1 MSILGSS
8 WIARAVLIVTLACLY
23 TGAVEFNN
31 QILFSGS
38 QIGAFRN
45 WVFLPAGLKLLL
57 LMLFGWRAA
66 LALSL
71 SIATIVLSEVHTV
84 PLLIAIST
92 GAFGGLIPYLGFMLL
107 SKILRLTYPWN
118 GLNFKDIVI
127 ISVLIGMLEALI
139 QRVGLSILGIETWDN
154 LLKDSML
161 VAIGRIMGTFLFMG
175 LALWVKDQLEKH
187 ESHTRVI

>member
-84 PLLIAIST
+84 PLLIAI
-92 GAFGGLIPYLGFMLL
+92 
-107 SKILRLTYPWN
+107 
-118 GLNFKDIVI
+118 
-127 ISVLIGMLEALI
+127 
-139 QRVGLSILGIETWDN
+139 
-154 LLKDSML
+154 
-161 VAIGRIMGTFLFMG
+161 
-175 LALWVKDQLEKH
+175 
-187 ESHTRVI
+187 

>member
-84 PLLIAIST
+84 PLLIAILT
-92 GAFGGLIPYLGFMLL
+92 GAFGGLVPYLGFMLL

>member
-92 GAFGGLIPYLGFMLL
+92 GAFGGLVPYLGFMLL

>member
-92 GAFGGLIPYLGFMLL
+92 GAFGGLVPYLGFILL
-107 SKILRLTYPWN
+107 SKMLRLTYPWN

-175 LALWVKDQLEKH
+175 LALWVKGQLEKH
-187 ESHTRVI
+187 ESHTHV